1 MSLKG
6 KYIWFN
12 SLRLGGKKA
21 ISFELTNSAW
31 FGQEVFNAALV
42 SGDGM
47 TPPMHYLQQVL
58 KHGETL
64 RFNYDTVDWNWK
76 QGDSFVILDKNG
88 KIIQSWPLNLS
99 TYAVGECPECHGT
112 HRCKTCQGRGVI
124 TDYHTHMVSSC
135 QVCHGTGVCQTCYIP
150 TSSTSPQ
157 NVYATSAQPGSARY
171 REQRKA
177 MLREQIADLQ
187 NKIDKMERDAYVQD
201 MHDAMRP
208 WQKHSYSVTTANSS
222 LKFSY
227 EQALIKARSE
237 LEQLEMMDL
246 NV

>member
-12 SLRLGGKKA
+12 SIRLGGKKA

-47 TPPMHYLQQVL
+47 TSPMHYPQQEL

-64 RFNYDTVDWNWK
+64 SFNYDTVGWNWK
-76 QGDSFVILDKNG
+76 QGDSFVLLDKKG
-88 KIIQSWPLNLS
+88 KIKQSWPLNLS

-112 HRCKTCQGRGVI
+112 HRCKTCQGKGVI
-124 TDYHTHMVSSC
+124 TDYHTHMVTTC
-135 QVCHGTGVCQTCYIP
+135 HVCYGTGICQTCYIP
-150 TSSTSPQ
+150 VSQTSPL
-157 NVYATSAQPGSARY
+157 NDYASTMQPNSKIY
-171 REQRKA
+171 REKRKTI
-177 MLREQIADLQ
+177 LRGQIADLQ
-187 NKIDKMERDAYVQD
+187 SKIDKMNRDEFVQD
-201 MHDAMRP
+201 LRNAWHP
-208 WQKHSYSVTTANSS
+208 SSSTSHTLSSSQLS
-222 LKFSY
+222 LKLQY
-227 EQALIKARSE
+227 EQALIKAQYE

-246 NV
+246 NS